1 MTFFDEDE
9 NGNMVIIHSWCKAE
23 TSGLFEKFDCSK
35 CELYK
40 ECKIAYNKQKEEE

>member
-40 ECKIAYNKQKEEE
+40 KCPYTEEDNKDE